1 MRVKFDVLY
10 SGEEHTIRLCW

>member
-10 SGEEHTIRLCW
+10 SVEERTLRLCW